1 MFLYSYDKSFPV
13 FLLCGKVMNLLI
25 LMSMLSFLSAFLHSD
40 KTYLSKFKSLSIRT
54 PKSVV
59 VCSPK
64 SLLLQ
69 HLQATFHICAHQA
82 EYDIYNDSTLYSYVN
97 LSHSI
102 ARAAS
107 FSTWK
112 VTSPA

>member
-1 MFLYSYDKSFPV
+1 MFLYFYDKSFPV
-13 FLLCGKVMNLLI
+13 FLFCGKVMNLLI
-25 LMSMLSFLSAFLHSD
+25 LMTMLSFLSAFLHSD
-40 KTYLSKFKSLSIRT
+40 KIYLSKFKSLSIRT
-54 PKSVV
+54 PKSVAV
-59 VCSPK
+59 SSPK
-64 SLLLQ
+64 SLPFQ
-69 HLQATFHICAHQA
+69 HLQATFHICAHKA
-82 EYDIYNDSTLYSYVN
+82 EHDIYIDSALYSYVN